1 MQRLES
7 RELNDGITCF
17 RRDQNPDLLSSSAL
31 HDVAISMGQK
41 VERIDR
47 DIDEYTA
54 PAWSGCEESGD
65 YWQSDHVGLDRSDSS
80 KMQVCLLVASRDKIR

>member
-1 MQRLES
+1 ME
-7 RELNDGITCF
+7 
-17 RRDQNPDLLSSSAL
+17 
-31 HDVAISMGQK
+31 QK

-54 PAWSGCEESGD
+54 PAWSGCKDSGD

-80 KMQVCLLVASRDKIR
+80 KMQVCLLVASLDKIR

>member
-54 PAWSGCEESGD
+54 PAWKSRGTIGSQIMWGWTAATPARC
-65 YWQSDHVGLDRSDSS
+65 
-80 KMQVCLLVASRDKIR
+80 KCASLRL

>member
-47 DIDEYTA
+47 DIDEYR
-54 PAWSGCEESGD
+54 SSMEESGD

-80 KMQVCLLVASRDKIR
+80 KMQVCLVASLDKIR